1 MLIALLSFNACEMD
15 DDVVFKASADDSIAF
30 TNTFLTEYVLTP
42 AASGNIGERF
52 TWNSIDVGVP
62 TNLSYDLEKSISGN
76 FDTDGATIGTTSG
89 NEIAITIGDMLG
101 FANEAGLDNDPSTD
115 NPDTGEVH
123 FRIKAYA
130 GDGGVPSYSASQAL
144 TLHLPEESS
153 NSAICDNDQL
163 FLVGAGL
170 PFTGWDWASPSTVIC
185 NGTNVYSGNIHLDA
199 SGDANFR
206 FFTTATDWSSGL
218 NYPYFEDAGFTI
230 DSNFENAGDG
240 DSNFKF
246 LGTSGFYNLT
256 VDMINKTITLSD
268 PSSLGNCDYDQL
280 WAVGAGLPDAGWDW
294 ATPVQLM
301 CEGDNVYQGF
311 LNLDA
316 DGDANFRFFTTATDW
331 SSGLNY
337 PYFEDAGFTID
348 SNFENAGDGDS
359 NFKFIGTTGGYFISI
374 DMINKTITLE

>member
-206 FFTTATDWSSGL
+206 FFTTATDWGSGL

-331 SSGLNY
+331 GSGLNY